1 MARITVEDSA
11 LIVPNRFELVMVA
24 AQRVRQILAGSDLR
38 VEKDGDKHTVIALR
52 EIAEHKVDVS
62 EALDQIVK
70 GKQLF
75 VESDD
80 LDEDIVDM
88 MDMEA
93 SSHWIGL
100 EQKNAPMAED
110 DSFADALEDELSAM
124 ENGDE
129 IEPSEA
135 LED

>member
-24 AQRVRQILAGSDLR
+24 AQRVRQILAGSELR
-38 VEKDGDKHTVIALR
+38 VEKDGDKHTVVALR
-52 EIAEHKVDVS
+52 EIAEHKVDVPDIL
-62 EALDQIVK
+62 EQIVK
-70 GKQLF
+70 GKQPF

-80 LDEDIVDM
+80 LDEDLVDM

-100 EQKNAPMAED
+100 EQKTAALGED
-110 DSFADALEDELSAM
+110 DSFADALEDELSALAN
-124 ENGDE
+124 EDE
-129 IEPSEA
+129 TEPSDA

>member
-11 LIVPNRFELVMVA
+11 LIIPNRFELVMVA
-24 AQRVRQILAGSDLR
+24 AQRVRQILAGSELR
-38 VEKDGDKHTVIALR
+38 VEKDGDKHTVVALR
-52 EIAEHKVDVS
+52 EIAEHKVDVP
-62 EALDQIVK
+62 EAFEQIAK

-75 VESDD
+75 IESDD

-100 EQKNAPMAED
+100 EQKDTHLSED
-110 DSFADALEDELSAM
+110 DSFADALEDELNAL
-124 ENGDE
+124 ENNDE
-129 IEPSEA
+129 PEPSDSDE
-135 LED
+135 E